1 MFISILSKWSI
12 TLAKEQDILNILSM
26 VKIFM
31 RYLPPKPLSIDIWWH
46 PTVHWLLQHVGEC
59 NPVCLCNSHL
69 HCAMPAASQP
79 PSVLKN
85 GTEIYTKH
93 LNSRIHHTFG
103 LCLCKVFVSNNFSF
117 FFLVILGKYTQVL
130 FYFCIHFV
138 QKCINQK
145 TNYHGMLPSGLPSA
159 PFYHLNSHWH
169 LCLRASSPSARFIIT
184 GFGDLFLYYYN

>member
-117 FFLVILGKYTQVL
+117 FFFGNFGK
-130 FYFCIHFV
+130 IH
-138 QKCINQK
+138 
-145 TNYHGMLPSGLPSA
+145 T
-159 PFYHLNSHWH
+159 
-169 LCLRASSPSARFIIT
+169 SSF
-184 GFGDLFLYYYN
+184 LFLHSFCTEMYKSENQLPWYAAQWIAFRSFLSFEFTLAPLLKSKLTICKIYHNRFWGFIFVLL